1 MSFDAYLRLSE
12 QADRRYEYM
21 NGFAYGLAGATLD
34 HDTVTLNVATRLRER
49 SRERGCVTTS
59 QGFQVLTPRGDA
71 YLPDAM
77 VACGPRPAGD
87 ARYLERPCLIVEV
100 LSRSTLRTDHG
111 EKRMAYQE
119 IPSLG
124 AYLVVETAWRAVH
137 RHWRGTDGEWR
148 SETVA
153 GVGIVP
159 LPCPAG
165 TTLTLEEIYE
175 DVAVPV
181 EPPRASRVYE
191 EAQPAG
197 A

>member
-1 MSFDAYLRLSE
+1 MSFESYLRFTE
-12 QADRRYEYM
+12 QTEWRYEYM
-21 NGFAYGLAGATLD
+21 NGFAYALAGATLD
-34 HDTVTLNVATRLRER
+34 HDTVTLNVASRLRER
-49 SRERGCVTTS
+49 SRDRGCVTTS

-77 VACGPRPAGD
+77 VACGPRPAGA
-87 ARYLERPCLIVEV
+87 ARYFERPCLIVEV

-137 RHWRGTDGEWR
+137 RHWRGGNGEWH
-148 SETVA
+148 SETVTGA
-153 GVGIVP
+153 GIVP
-159 LPCPAG
+159 LSCPAG
-165 TTLTLEEIYE
+165 ATLTLDEIYE
-175 DVAVPV
+175 DVEVPT

-191 EAQPAG
+191 QAQLAG
-197 A
+197 S